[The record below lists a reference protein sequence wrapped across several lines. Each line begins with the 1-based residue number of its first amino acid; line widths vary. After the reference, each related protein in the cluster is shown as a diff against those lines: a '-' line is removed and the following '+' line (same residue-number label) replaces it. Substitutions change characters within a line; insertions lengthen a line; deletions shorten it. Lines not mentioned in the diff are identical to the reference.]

1 MDILLDYLKKF
12 KALEKDDKEWEYA
25 NYEFLKKNIPIFTCS
40 DKTIEEI
47 YYFRAYNFA
56 KHICKNSKGQYIV
69 TEFSIPVHWAKERE
83 GAIACPV
90 GHQLRE
96 LRWFKNAREIT
107 RQYIEFWL
115 NDIDGLLYYNNWFIS
130 AVYDYLM
137 VSEDWDFVYG
147 NLDKMVEYLT
157 RQKEEHLANC
167 GMYKSVDNYDGME
180 LSISAYGIRPTINS
194 YIYANAWA
202 LSKILERFNDG
213 RAKEFSNFAERLKEK
228 INTELFQEDF
238 YYALPLEE
246 GETCKEYMPKFS
258 NPNPTWGVK
267 EQMGYVPF
275 YFGIP
280 SKEQCVAFKYLLDNE
295 VFASPYGITTAD
307 KSHPQF
313 GYYFGHSCL
322 WNGPVWPFATSQ
334 TLTGVANYLQKY
346 DELCITADDYVDM
359 LHTYATSQ
367 HLTEDGVTRP
377 FIDENLDGET
387 GEWLAWKWIAEMESE
402 TYPNGR
408 GFDYNHSTF
417 IDLVIAGLCGVWVES
432 NVWITPLVGMKIK
445 SFSLHGV
452 VVKGVA
458 YNVDYTK
465 EKGLTVGTDK
475 NK

>member
-12 KALEKDDKEWEYA
+12 QSLENNKREWEYA
-25 NYEFLKKNIPIFTCS
+25 NYEFLKENLPIFNCS

-56 KHICKNSKGQYIV
+56 KHICKNSKGKYII

-96 LRWFKNAREIT
+96 IRWFKNAREIT

-115 NDIDGLLYYNNWFIS
+115 NDIEGLLYYNNWFLS
-130 AVYDYLM
+130 AVYDYLT
-137 VSEDWDFVYG
+137 VSDDWCFIQE
-147 NLDKMVEYLT
+147 NLDKMVEYVT
-157 RQKEEHLANC
+157 RQKQEHLADC

-194 YIYANAWA
+194 YIYANSLA
-202 LSKILERFNDG
+202 LSKMLEYFGDE
-213 RAKEFSNFAERLKEK
+213 RAKEHKRFAENLREE
-228 INTELFQEDF
+228 INKKLFKRDF
-238 YYALPLEE
+238 YYALPLNE
-246 GETCKEYMPKFS
+246 GETCKEYIPEFS
-258 NPNPTWGVK
+258 NQKPVWDVK

-275 YFGIP
+275 YFNIP
-280 SKEQCVAFKYLLDNE
+280 GKEQCHAFKYLMDE
-295 VFASPYGITTAD
+295 KVFSSPYGITTAD

-313 GYYFGHSCL
+313 RYYFGHSCL

-346 DELCITADDYVDM
+346 DNISITEEDYVAM
-359 LHTYATSQ
+359 LYTYARSQ
-367 HLTEDGVTRP
+367 YLTENGVTRP

-387 GEWLAWKWIAEMESE
+387 GEWLARKWIEEKE
-402 TYPNGR
+402 KKTYPNGR

-417 IDLVIAGLCGVWVES
+417 LDLVITGLCGVRAEEELS
-432 NVWITPLVGMKIK
+432 IHPLLGDKIK
-445 SFSLHGV
+445 SFSLCGV
-452 VVKGVA
+452 KVKGKL
-458 YNVDYTK
+458 YNIYYQQN
-465 EKGLTVGTDK
+465 KGLK
-475 NK
+475 IEKQN